1 MKDSGTRSGC
11 CSKKWIRENI
21 EYVREYARKGGK
33 VGGKMS
39 WWNNGIINKKSF
51 ESPGIEWN
59 KRMLMSEKKRKQVYE
74 CLAGHNRKDSK

>member
-1 MKDSGTRSGC
+1 
-11 CSKKWIRENI
+11 
-21 EYVREYARKGGK
+21 
-33 VGGKMS
+33 MS